1 MLGTQ
6 IHLYSNTF
14 IKTFQ
19 LSQFRFN
26 IGFANKVQK
35 LNMFTGK
42 LGDYTI
48 ICYNTYG
55 NILCPN
61 PAEMNYKELADRTS
75 FFKEQEKG
83 VSSVC
88 EIMEELMAR
97 GRQEGRKKGLT
108 EGRTEER
115 RHNILRMLS
124 KGKSTAEIADLL
136 DIPLHEVESLAR
148 GKSA

>member
-1 MLGTQ
+1 
-6 IHLYSNTF
+6 
-14 IKTFQ
+14 
-19 LSQFRFN
+19 
-26 IGFANKVQK
+26 
-35 LNMFTGK
+35 MFTGK
-42 LGDYTI
+42 LGDYAI

-97 GRQEGRKKGLT
+97 DRQEGLNK
-108 EGRTEER
+108 GRTEER

>member
-1 MLGTQ
+1 
-6 IHLYSNTF
+6 
-14 IKTFQ
+14 
-19 LSQFRFN
+19 
-26 IGFANKVQK
+26 
-35 LNMFTGK
+35 
-42 LGDYTI
+42 
-48 ICYNTYG
+48 
-55 NILCPN
+55 
-61 PAEMNYKELADRTS
+61 MNYKELADRTS

-97 GRQEGRKKGLT
+97 GRQEGRKKGLSEGRKKGLT

-136 DIPLHEVESLAR
+136 DIPLHEVEALAR

>member
-19 LSQFRFN
+19 LSQSRFN
-26 IGFANKVQK
+26 TGFANNIRK

-42 LGDYTI
+42 LGDYAI

>member
-1 MLGTQ
+1 
-6 IHLYSNTF
+6 
-14 IKTFQ
+14 
-19 LSQFRFN
+19 
-26 IGFANKVQK
+26 
-35 LNMFTGK
+35 MFTGK
-42 LGDYTI
+42 LGDYAI

-61 PAEMNYKELADRTS
+61 QAEMNYKELADRTS

>member
-1 MLGTQ
+1 
-6 IHLYSNTF
+6 
-14 IKTFQ
+14 
-19 LSQFRFN
+19 
-26 IGFANKVQK
+26 
-35 LNMFTGK
+35 MFTGK
-42 LGDYTI
+42 LGDYAI

-97 GRQEGRKKGLT
+97 GRQEGLSK
-108 EGRTEER
+108 GRTEER

-136 DIPLHEVESLAR
+136 DIPLHEVDSLAR

>member
-26 IGFANKVQK
+26 TGFVNKVRK
-35 LNMFTGK
+35 LNMFTEK
-42 LGDYTI
+42 LGDYAI

-55 NILCPN
+55 NIFCLN
-61 PAEMNYKELADRTS
+61 P
-75 FFKEQEKG
+75 
-83 VSSVC
+83 V
-88 EIMEELMAR
+88 
-97 GRQEGRKKGLT
+97 
-108 EGRTEER
+108 
-115 RHNILRMLS
+115 
-124 KGKSTAEIADLL
+124 EIADLL